1 MFVVFQTAPACSYAH
16 RRDFIN
22 PPRQLLSLRIS
33 LCDLFVTN
41 LPLYLTH
48 LKALDEVR
56 LTGAYSSRRRKRLSI
71 VLDSSSVTLSG
82 STSSNSLPGALSAAT
97 ASASASAFSPS
108 VSSMQSNTHSQNQNS
123 GQDSKLSA
131 S

>member
-1 MFVVFQTAPACSYAH
+1 MFVVFQTAPAWSYAH
-16 RRDFIN
+16 RRNFIN
-22 PPRQLLSLRIS
+22 LPRQLLSLRIS

-97 ASASASAFSPS
+97 ASASAFSPS